1 MCYNITNV
9 SVRVQ
14 SQMHLKICT
23 PIHLRWSPHESFAL
37 DYVLVKSAIIVYT
50 IHIFIQKICLF
61 FKARLY
67 SIMSK
72 FKLNVYNKLPNNA
85 QLLIM
90 QQTRQEDQNYLPTMK
105 RNVMTK

>member
-1 MCYNITNV
+1 
-9 SVRVQ
+9 
-14 SQMHLKICT
+14 
-23 PIHLRWSPHESFAL
+23 
-37 DYVLVKSAIIVYT
+37 
-50 IHIFIQKICLF
+50 
-61 FKARLY
+61 
-67 SIMSK
+67 MSK